1 MSYTNIQD
9 AESLWSDEGDNLE
22 PKDANDIN
30 IPTGKTY
37 KINDVPLSATD
48 VGAIGLNTTDT
59 LTNKTLTTPVINNPT
74 GLDSTDVGLANVD
87 NTSDA
92 TKNSASVTLTNK
104 TLTSPVISSI
114 SNTGTLTLPTS
125 TDTLL
130 GKATTD
136 TLTNKRITERVVTAT
151 NDATAVIDSD
161 SYDEYYLTA
170 MEEATT
176 ISITGTPTAG
186 QMVFIGLKDDNDAG
200 GYALTWTGITA
211 LGITLPATTTAN
223 KQTIVGV
230 KYIASAWRAIAIGVE
245 SA

>member
-22 PKDANDIN
+22 PKDANNIN

-37 KINDVPLSATD
+37 KINDVPLSASD

-59 LTNKTLTTPVINNPT
+59 LTNKTLTTPVLNNPT
-74 GLDSTDVGLANVD
+74 GLDSTDVGLA
-87 NTSDA
+87 
-92 TKNSASVTLTNK
+92 K
-104 TLTSPVISSI
+104 
-114 SNTGTLTLPTS
+114 TLPTS

>member
-22 PKDANDIN
+22 PKDANNIN

-37 KINDVPLSATD
+37 KINDVPLSASD
-48 VGAIGLNTTDT
+48 VGAIGLN
-59 LTNKTLTTPVINNPT
+59 
-74 GLDSTDVGLANVD
+74 
-87 NTSDA
+87 
-92 TKNSASVTLTNK
+92 
-104 TLTSPVISSI
+104 
-114 SNTGTLTLPTS
+114 
-125 TDTLL
+125 
-130 GKATTD
+130 TTD